1 MHLRTLGFHH
11 VLRNQTPRT
20 PVFARKLTTSSS
32 FPKSSARTAVY
43 ATLFAAS
50 AGLFAIYYY
59 DARSA
64 IHRYVLT
71 PVLRRM
77 FDAETGHKIAVKVLR
92 SGLGPRDPV
101 RDDERLRSEV
111 NHYPTQ
117 RWASTYSSF
126 VLVLGPGVIQSCWPG
141 SWFRQGWRSY

>member
-1 MHLRTLGFHH
+1 MPAIHLRSAGFHRI
-11 VLRNQTPRT
+11 LRKQPPLRT
-20 PVFARKLTTSSS
+20 PVFARRLATSSS
-32 FPKSSARTAVY
+32 PSSQSSIRTAVY

-50 AGLFAIYYY
+50 AGLFAVYYY

-71 PVLRRM
+71 PALRHT

-101 RDDERLRSEV
+101 TDDERLRSEV
-111 NHYPTQ
+111 DKYPTQ
-117 RWASTYSSF
+117 RQA
-126 VLVLGPGVIQSCWPG
+126 GVAHSLSC
-141 SWFRQGWRSY
+141 

>member
-1 MHLRTLGFHH
+1 MPATAAMHRAAFHQ
-11 VLRNQTPRT
+11 VLRKQTPHRT
-20 PVFARKLTTSSS
+20 PVFARRLTTSSTFS
-32 FPKSSARTAVY
+32 QSSIRTAVY

-50 AGLFAIYYY
+50 AGLFAVYYY

-71 PVLRRM
+71 PALRHI
-77 FDAETGHKIAVKVLR
+77 FDAETGHHLAVKLLR

-111 NHYPTQ
+111 DKYPTSQ
-117 RWASTYSSF
+117 ARSSCLLFF
-126 VLVLGPGVIQSCWPG
+126 VLVLGERVVESRRLG
-141 SWFRQGWRSY
+141 SWF

>member
-1 MHLRTLGFHH
+1 MPAIHLRSAGLHH
-11 VLRNQTPRT
+11 VLRKQPPLRT
-20 PVFARKLTTSSS
+20 PVFARRLVTSSS
-32 FPKSSARTAVY
+32 PSSQSSIRTAVY

-50 AGLFAIYYY
+50 AGLFAVYYY

-71 PVLRRM
+71 PALRHT

-101 RDDERLRSEV
+101 MDDERLRSEV
-111 NHYPTQ
+111 DKYPTQ
-117 RWASTYSSF
+117 SQARVAHS
-126 VLVLGPGVIQSCWPG
+126 LSC
-141 SWFRQGWRSY
+141 

>member
-1 MHLRTLGFHH
+1 MYARAAANTLRQQASHRTL
-11 VLRNQTPRT
+11 VL
-20 PVFARKLTTSSS
+20 ARRLTTSSS
-32 FPKSSARTAVY
+32 TSSQPSIRTAVY

-50 AGLFAIYYY
+50 AGLFAVYYY

-71 PVLRRM
+71 PALRHT

-101 RDDERLRSEV
+101 RDDETLRYEV
-111 NHYPTQ
+111 GNYLTQ
-117 RWASTYSSF
+117 
-126 VLVLGPGVIQSCWPG
+126 
-141 SWFRQGWRSY
+141 WRARVATKLPC